1 MNSILPNPFEL
12 FKKKEKENLENKQED
27 ANDKLN
33 KETINNVKKKPK
45 YFVLPLTI
53 AFSILFFISAF
64 VYYVINTF
72 LYNTISI
79 DKYTNV
85 PSKNGEPNDFWHIF
99 RSKVIESRFWTFVI
113 LWGFV
118 VFINIFLLSEV
129 FKIKEPVNILTITS
143 ILFITIVGSTFF
155 IIGNIPSL
163 VEVFENTFGYLI
175 INTFFGLKDTMKNIF
190 KTKQFEKTID
200 GADSKFEMPFNI
212 LITPFDIPKFNDMFD
227 ALPKDS
233 DNETD
238 FYLNPEL
245 TEDQIEEL
253 RKKIL
258 RLVFIKNN
266 VGHLTWT
273 FAASVITILATINT
287 ML

>member
-12 FKKKEKENLENKQED
+12 FKKKEKENLENKETG
-27 ANDKLN
+27 DKLN

-53 AFSILFFISAF
+53 AFSVLFFISAF
-64 VYYVINTF
+64 IYYTINTF
-72 LYNTISI
+72 LYKNISTER
-79 DKYTNV
+79 YTSV
-85 PSKNGEPNDFWHIF
+85 PTKDGQKNDFWYIF
-99 RSKVIESRFWTFVI
+99 RSKVIESRFWTFVL
-113 LWGFV
+113 LWGLV

-163 VEVFENTFGYLI
+163 VEVFENTFGYFI
-175 INTFFGLKDTMKNIF
+175 INKFFGLKDTMKNIF
-190 KTKQFEKTID
+190 KTKQFDKTIE
-200 GADSKFEMPFNI
+200 GEDSKFEMPFNI

-227 ALPKDS
+227 ALPRES

-238 FYLNPEL
+238 FYLNPQL

-253 RKKIL
+253 RKKML
-258 RLVFIKNN
+258 RLVFVKNN

-273 FAASVITILATINT
+273 FAASVITILATMNT